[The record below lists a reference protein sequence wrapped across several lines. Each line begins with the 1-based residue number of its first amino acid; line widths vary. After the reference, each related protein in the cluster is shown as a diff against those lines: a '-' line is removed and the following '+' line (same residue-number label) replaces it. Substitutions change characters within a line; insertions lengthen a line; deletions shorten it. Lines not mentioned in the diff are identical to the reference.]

1 MDYKYLYRKLNKRTP
16 IKADCGKLCNGRCC
30 SEEECSDMGMYLFPG
45 EEELFYDEPGFRVEE
60 SEFEVNEKKVKI
72 LFCNGNCDRRKRPL
86 SCRIFPLFPYIT
98 PEGDLIVKKDDRA
111 KGVCPLYYA
120 DEGDFSHTF
129 KRGVYHIGKILCED
143 SECFDFLFELSRL
156 IDETSSSDTRL

>member
-30 SEEECSDMGMYLFPG
+30 SEEECEEMGMYLFP
-45 EEELFYDEPGFRVEE
+45 EEDKMFLNEKGFRIED
-60 SEFEVNEKKVKI
+60 SEFEVNGKKTKI
-72 LFCNGNCDRRKRPL
+72 LFCNGFCDRRKRPL

-98 PEGDLIVKKDDRA
+98 SEGDLKIIKDSRA
-111 KGVCPLYYA
+111 KGICPLWYA
-120 DEGDFSHTF
+120 EEKMFSHSF
-129 KRGVYHIGKILCED
+129 KRGLYHVGKILCED

-156 IDETSSSDTRL
+156 IDEVDF